1 MKNNMMRRRTAVSG
15 LMLAMLAACA
25 KKTPTI
31 PGIQIPVIQEDTGM
45 DVAVDAPKV
54 VLPPAQ
60 NLAAWPQSLV
70 DPAHAPGNIAA
81 SLNFKPLWESKIGT
95 PGGFRQTLLASPL
108 IANGQAY
115 VMDADATVRCL
126 SLNDGHHI
134 WRTGTRPK
142 HATEQNMGGGIAYD
156 SGKIYASTG
165 FGEILALDAGS
176 GKILWRQTLDLPART
191 APTVANGLVAVVIL
205 NDVLLTFDAGTGT
218 PGWRFSGN
226 AGQVNLAAVGYT
238 GAPAYADG
246 ILVAGFSTGMLA
258 AIDAN
263 SGSPIWEQSLA
274 AGFGQASSLDFS
286 DVVAAPVIADGVV
299 YAINLG
305 GTLLAVDLH
314 SGVKVWTHGAAGTQA
329 PAYAG
334 GFLFVLD
341 KTQVLYAIHAD
352 DGLVS
357 WSLQLPEYG
366 KPKPKKRPILWTGP
380 VLLDGQLVLSG
391 DNGHLIQVDAV
402 EGSVTQTIK
411 LGKPADMPPIAAA
424 GVVLQLTRDAKL
436 TAYG

>member
-25 KKTPTI
+25 KKTPAI

-60 NLAAWPQSLV
+60 SLAAWPQSLV

-95 PGGFRQTLLASPL
+95 PGGFRQTLLACPL

-126 SLNDGHHI
+126 SLNDGQHI

-191 APTVANGLVAVVIL
+191 APTVADGLVAVVIL

-226 AGQVNLAAVGYT
+226 AGQVNVAAVGYT

-341 KTQVLYAIHAD
+341 KTQMLYAIHAD

-357 WSLQLPEYG
+357 WSLQLPAYG
-366 KPKPKKRPILWTGP
+366 RPKTKKRPILWTGP
-380 VLLDGQLVLSG
+380 VLLGGQLVLSG